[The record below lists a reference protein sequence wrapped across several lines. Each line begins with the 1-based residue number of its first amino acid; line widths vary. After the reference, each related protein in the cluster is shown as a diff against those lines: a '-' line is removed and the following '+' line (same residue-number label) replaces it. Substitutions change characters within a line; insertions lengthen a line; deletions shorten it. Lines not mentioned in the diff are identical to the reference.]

1 MTTTLLQNEY
11 IEQDQEDLITVSTT
25 FINQKSRKFPSRP
38 IAVGLV
44 AQTSVKDISVKTKNY
59 YFPAFLSDLSN
70 VFLPPQPR
78 QFITIGEQQDEELIS
93 DYILVSAPVPSITA
107 SAGLKPGKF
116 LTSSINCLTTHL
128 PQSQSKRQ
136 DSGLEEE
143 EEEEE
148 EAIWRG
154 VFPLSNSI
162 KIIFSEDIEIKTD
175 ELPAWS
181 PNVII
186 DSYRLE
192 DDEE

>member
-1 MTTTLLQNEY
+1 MTRTLLQNEY
-11 IEQDQEDLITVSTT
+11 IEQDQEDLVTVSTT

-38 IAVGLV
+38 IALGSV
-44 AQTSVKDISVKTKNY
+44 AQTSVKDMSVKTENY
-59 YFPAFLSDLSN
+59 YFPAILSYLSN
-70 VFLPPQPR
+70 VFLPLQPR
-78 QFITIGEQQDEELIS
+78 QFITIGKQDEELIS
-93 DYILVSAPVPSITA
+93 DYILVSAPASSITA
-107 SAGLKPGKF
+107 SAGVKRGKF
-116 LTSSINCLTTHL
+116 LPFSINCLTTHL
-128 PQSQSKRQ
+128 PKSQSKRQ
-136 DSGLEEE
+136 DSGL